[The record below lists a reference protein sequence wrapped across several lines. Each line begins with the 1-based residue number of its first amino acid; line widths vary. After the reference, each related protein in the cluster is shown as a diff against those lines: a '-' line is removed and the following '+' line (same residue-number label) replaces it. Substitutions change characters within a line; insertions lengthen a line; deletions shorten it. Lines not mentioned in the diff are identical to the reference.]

1 MKLHVQVRE
10 ARGLRTSKATA
21 ATAVYTR
28 LHLGNTKAK
37 SSISNDSVN
46 PSWFEDFSFHV
57 DDLRRELRA
66 TLWEHD
72 RCADKFLGKVKV
84 TVSTVLNAERQTIPS
99 TWYTLEKRSK
109 KSKSP
114 VFGEICLG
122 LSLYG
127 KTHPLKSLSDESDST
142 TYSWDNTSELK
153 TSPSADFPQFSYSN
167 GNSALPVSPS
177 LLSSD
182 TSVAS
187 ALLSSEDSGSQLGKE
202 SPSQNFPFQQF
213 SSMFPKNSQS
223 LSRDGQSIL
232 DRAVN
237 GSMSEESDNSD
248 EDDSVIPSSFF
259 EDDGHSIQAS
269 RDEMPPPLSKGTLLD
284 QRYAVS
290 VKNLNA
296 TLFRPGSQFI
306 MDLVA
311 LQKTTDYVEGPWK
324 RVGEKLPRRIVTYMK
339 APTAIVKSVMAT
351 EDQAYLRADEKGF
364 VVSINVS
371 TPDVPYGS
379 TFRTELQFCLFAEAD
394 LAPGKKASRLCLSWR
409 INFLKSTMMK
419 GMIENGALQGL
430 KANYKEY
437 SELLQKYAKPIPESL
452 KASLPEIVSPKNDW
466 ALAKEYFLSL
476 RACLGVIS
484 FFVILLHISFARTCA
499 RSGLEVLGIDLPD
512 TFTEFISSAIVGI
525 QIEHVLLMVRR
536 FLQARVLRASDHGV
550 KAKGDGWLLAVTLV
564 SAESLPGSDDIG
576 LSDPYV
582 VFTCNGKRR
591 TSSVKLRNLN
601 PEWKEIF
608 EFDATEDPPSTMDV
622 EVFDFEGPFTAAE
635 SLGHTEINFLK
646 QTPEELC
653 DLWVPL
659 QGRNALACGSRVHLR
674 ISLTNSK
681 EVDTVAHY
689 IKKVEEE
696 IGKKISRRS
705 PQKNL
710 SFQRL
715 FLLPSEEFLINDF
728 SCALK
733 RKLPLQGR
741 LFVSPRLIAFYSN
754 VFGRKTKLA
763 ILWEDIEEIRETSP
777 ALRSVGMVLN
787 PAVLVFTR
795 KGRAMDV
802 QDGAKSI
809 DTKGRLKFQFQ
820 SFVHFGAAFRTIT
833 ALWKNRK
840 LSPEQQMDLLSNI
853 EEKDSEFTTV
863 DKQDYDYG
871 TFLGVEEAKL
881 LEVYSTKL
889 PLSVESMSLMYERDH
904 LDEKIAE
911 KLGCMNYTTS
921 PWVPVGDKDGV
932 QQRQINYNL
941 NPQVC
946 HFGSNVTCIQQRS
959 LQEVAPTYVIDEVLT
974 FHDVPYAD
982 HFQIQVR
989 KEMQDI
995 SLLPPL
1001 SACRVLVGI
1010 AWQKST
1016 VFQPRISKN
1025 IFEKYTKYLKE
1036 SLEIVV
1042 KEIMALKNEN
1052 QAAA

>member
-10 ARGLRTSKATA
+10 ARGLRPSKSN
-21 ATAVYTR
+21 AVSSIYVR
-28 LHLGNTKAK
+28 VHLGNTKAK
-37 SSISNDSVN
+37 SSISNDSIN
-46 PSWFEDFSFHV
+46 PSWFDDFSFHV
-57 DDLRRELRA
+57 DDLQRELRV

-72 RCADKFLGKVKV
+72 RYSDKFVGKVKIA
-84 TVSTVLNAERQTIPS
+84 VSAVLNAERQTIPS
-99 TWYTLEKRSK
+99 TWYTLRKRNK
-109 KSKSP
+109 KSKTP

-127 KTHPLKSLSDESDST
+127 KAHPPK
-142 TYSWDNTSELK
+142 
-153 TSPSADFPQFSYSN
+153 
-167 GNSALPVSPS
+167 S
-177 LLSSD
+177 LLSVQSD
-182 TSVAS
+182 SIPYTLDTTSEIKTFPSFYNPELACSNDNSPLPTGSPLFSSDRSIGS
-187 ALLSSEDSGSQLGKE
+187 AVLSSEESGSQLGKE
-202 SPSQNFPFQQF
+202 SPSHNIPFQGF
-213 SSMFPKNSQS
+213 SSVFPKNYQ
-223 LSRDGQSIL
+223 LLPREGQSI
-232 DRAVN
+232 
-237 GSMSEESDNSD
+237 SEESDISD
-248 EDDSVIPSSFF
+248 EDDSVVPLSFF

-269 RDEMPPPLSKGTLLD
+269 GDDMPPPLSQGTLLD

-296 TLFRPGSQFI
+296 ILFKPGSQFV

-324 RVGEKLPRRIVTYMK
+324 RDSEKLPRRSVTYLK
-339 APTAIVKSVMAT
+339 APTKIFKSVKAI

-364 VVSINVS
+364 VVSISVS

-499 RSGLEVLGIDLPD
+499 KSGLEALGIDLPD